1 MRLRSLE
8 ALHSSAERKISR
20 YEWLYELIIRD
31 EHTDLYNY
39 RFLLMWLNE
48 QFAKMEQLK
57 LRTQR
62 SSESFALLFI
72 DIDRFK
78 RINDRY
84 GHIVGSKLLRQMGH
98 LLQVHLPEG
107 GFAVRYG
114 GDEFVVVLPKFQK
127 KKAFD
132 VAEKI
137 RQDIASTPF
146 DVAGHRV
153 KVTVSIGIALCPTH
167 AATAD
172 EAIAA
177 ADRAMYAAKKSSRNA
192 TFLA

>member
-1 MRLRSLE
+1 
-8 ALHSSAERKISR
+8 
-20 YEWLYELIIRD
+20 
-31 EHTDLYNY
+31 
-39 RFLLMWLNE
+39 MWLNE
-48 QFAKMEQLK
+48 QFAKIAQLK
-57 LRTQR
+57 SQTRR
-62 SSESFALLFI
+62 VSESFALLFI

-98 LLQVHLPEG
+98 LLQVHLPDDA
-107 GFAVRYG
+107 FAVRYG

-132 VAEKI
+132 LAERI
-137 RQDIASTPF
+137 REDIAATPF

-153 KVTVSIGIALCPTH
+153 KVTVSIGIALCPSH
-167 AATAD
+167 AASPD
-172 EAIAA
+172 EAIAV
-177 ADRAMYAAKKSSRNA
+177 ADRAMYAAKKASRNA